1 MGGHRPGLY
10 DCSGLT
16 MKAWAAAGRPIPRTS
31 QEQWRLLPRI
41 DIKDMRPGDLII
53 YHADASHVAMYVGD
67 GTIVHSPRPGRHVT
81 LAGAGSMKILAVWSG
96 RTSRGSPTFS
106 PLLRNASSLPRRS
119 LPRKPSVPRNVSGAT
134 WQGRAR
140 ACAGG
145 MFVMASPPP
154 PPCPIPPDPCQDAAY
169 DGAYDRGRSP
179 CAIPFP
185 RRRPLSSPS
194 GESTT
199 VVPPRPRGREGNPYR
214 CPYPCPY
221 RKQRDVP
228 AAETSHGGDL
238 TVLVIEDDPA
248 GSITGPELS
257 AAAGTRVRI
266 RTARNLTEAGRLLTD
281 DVDCILL
288 DLALPVP
295 AGSAGAAPAAAAPAT
310 ASTTAAPGA
319 EHRPEP
325 APGRADE
332 LAVLTHV
339 LRIAPLHA
347 VLVLTAQDDTEL
359 AAEAVRVGAQD
370 YLFRG
375 ELDARVLSRAIR
387 YAVERKRADIAQHQ
401 LTESGLRAQEN
412 ARLERGLLPT
422 PLLEG
427 SDLSFAARYRPGRS
441 RALLGGDFYDTV
453 RTPDGTVH
461 AMIGDVCGHG
471 PDEAALGVELRI
483 AWRALTL
490 AGLCG
495 DQLLSTL
502 QQVLEHAA
510 ERGDLRDARHRR
522 HRPRRA
528 PRRTSAW
535 PATPHRCWPA
545 TAGLHGCSRTRM
557 AARRSGCCRAPGG
570 RGAKASWAGV
580 EPDDVHGRAD
590 RGPRRRGQQS
600 AAGPGRHGRD
610 GQQPAGAG
618 ADGRRPVGGRG
629 RRGAGAER
637 RRADGRRGGAAA
649 GPRSGADTATGPGA
663 PRAPAPYRPPGLLLL
678 PRALSAR
685 RCTARR
691 ARHCW
696 NRPGGLRRH
705 RPRPP

>member
-1 MGGHRPGLY
+1 MP
-10 DCSGLT
+10 
-16 MKAWAAAGRPIPRTS
+16 AP
-31 QEQWRLLPRI
+31 
-41 DIKDMRPGDLII
+41 
-53 YHADASHVAMYVGD
+53 
-67 GTIVHSPRPGRHVT
+67 
-81 LAGAGSMKILAVWSG
+81 
-96 RTSRGSPTFS
+96 
-106 PLLRNASSLPRRS
+106 
-119 LPRKPSVPRNVSGAT
+119 
-134 WQGRAR
+134 
-140 ACAGG
+140 
-145 MFVMASPPP
+145 
-154 PPCPIPPDPCQDAAY
+154 
-169 DGAYDRGRSP
+169 
-179 CAIPFP
+179 
-185 RRRPLSSPS
+185 
-194 GESTT
+194 
-199 VVPPRPRGREGNPYR
+199 VPP
-214 CPYPCPY
+214 
-221 RKQRDVP
+221 QRDVP
-228 AAETSHGGDL
+228 AAETGPAAGHTADL

-248 GSITGPELS
+248 SGITGPELS

-295 AGSAGAAPAAAAPAT
+295 TAGTATGTGAPSP
-310 ASTTAAPGA
+310 SGRGGD
-319 EHRPEP
+319 HRPEP
-325 APGRADE
+325 APHRAEE

-495 DQLLSTL
+495 DRLLSTL
-502 QQVLEHAA
+502 QQVLEH
-510 ERGDLRDARHRR
+510 ERQSEEVFATLCTVDIAPDGRRAGLCLAGHPAPLLARHGRPAR
-522 HRPRRA
+522 LLPYEDGGPALGLLPHARWPRRQVELGGEWSLMMYTDGLIEG
-528 PRRTSAW
+528 RVG
-535 PATPHRCWPA
+535 
-545 TAGLHGCSRTRM
+545 AGSSQRLGQDGMVAMVNSRLEQGLAGEELLE
-557 AARRSGCCRAPGG
+557 AAVTEVRELNGGELTDDVAVLLLGRAPE
-570 RGAKASWAGV
+570 RI
-580 EPDDVHGRAD
+580 
-590 RGPRRRGQQS
+590 RRRG
-600 AAGPGRHGRD
+600 
-610 GQQPAGAG
+610 
-618 ADGRRPVGGRG
+618 
-629 RRGAGAER
+629 
-637 RRADGRRGGAAA
+637 
-649 GPRSGADTATGPGA
+649 RSA
-663 PRAPAPYRPPGLLLL
+663 PRPGPASASAQRPPL
-678 PRALSAR
+678 
-685 RCTARR
+685 
-691 ARHCW
+691 
-696 NRPGGLRRH
+696 
-705 RPRPP
+705 

>member
-1 MGGHRPGLY
+1 MP
-10 DCSGLT
+10 
-16 MKAWAAAGRPIPRTS
+16 
-31 QEQWRLLPRI
+31 
-41 DIKDMRPGDLII
+41 
-53 YHADASHVAMYVGD
+53 
-67 GTIVHSPRPGRHVT
+67 
-81 LAGAGSMKILAVWSG
+81 
-96 RTSRGSPTFS
+96 
-106 PLLRNASSLPRRS
+106 
-119 LPRKPSVPRNVSGAT
+119 VP
-134 WQGRAR
+134 
-140 ACAGG
+140 
-145 MFVMASPPP
+145 
-154 PPCPIPPDPCQDAAY
+154 
-169 DGAYDRGRSP
+169 
-179 CAIPFP
+179 
-185 RRRPLSSPS
+185 
-194 GESTT
+194 
-199 VVPPRPRGREGNPYR
+199 VPQ
-214 CPYPCPY
+214 
-221 RKQRDVP
+221 QRDVP
-228 AAETSHGGDL
+228 AAEPHHGADL

-266 RTARNLTEAGRLLTD
+266 RTARNLTEADRLLTD

-295 AGSAGAAPAAAAPAT
+295 AAGTGAPSP
-310 ASTTAAPGA
+310 SGGGD
-319 EHRPEP
+319 HRPEP
-325 APGRADE
+325 APQRAEE

-502 QQVLEHAA
+502 QQVLEH
-510 ERGDLRDARHRR
+510 ERQSEEIFATLCTVDIAPDG
-522 HRPRRA
+522 RRA
-528 PRRTSAW
+528 GLCLAGH
-535 PATPHRCWPA
+535 PAPLLA
-545 TAGLHGCSRTRM
+545 
-557 AARRSGCCRAPGG
+557 
-570 RGAKASWAGV
+570 
-580 EPDDVHGRAD
+580 
-590 RGPRRRGQQS
+590 
-600 AAGPGRHGRD
+600 RHGRPARLLPYED
-610 GQQPAGAG
+610 GGPALG
-618 ADGRRPVGGRG
+618 
-629 RRGAGAER
+629 
-637 RRADGRRGGAAA
+637 
-649 GPRSGADTATGPGA
+649 
-663 PRAPAPYRPPGLLLL
+663 LL
-678 PRALSAR
+678 PRARWPRRQVELGGEWSLMMYTDGLIEGRVGPGSSQRLGQDGMVAMVNSRLEQGLAGEDLLEAAVAEVRERHGGELTDDVAVLLLGRDPERIRRRGRSAP
-685 RCTARR
+685 
-691 ARHCW
+691 
-696 NRPGGLRRH
+696 RPG
-705 RPRPP
+705 PAPSAAASASASSAAQRPPLYGP